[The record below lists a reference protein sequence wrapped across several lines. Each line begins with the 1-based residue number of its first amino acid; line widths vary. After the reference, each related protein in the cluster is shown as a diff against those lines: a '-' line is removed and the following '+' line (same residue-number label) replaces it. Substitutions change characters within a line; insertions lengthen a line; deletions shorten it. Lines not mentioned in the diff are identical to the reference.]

1 MQNIHFHLLNT
12 IDISFYNLA
21 SVSTYW
27 RDNAIDSYLDKGR
40 DEDLLF
46 YSLHGDRIYTIEG
59 QESLRIRDNDVL
71 FAPSNSRY
79 LSRAKVNPPRKYTS
93 GICIKFNIKD
103 ENGNKIIVN
112 DPPQWVAHDIDG
124 QLYELFSKL
133 HNAIMQGTGEK
144 LYSKALLSKLM
155 DILITNVR
163 KDKSFDSSTLD
174 IYPAVEKIERYP
186 QDNISISELANMCS
200 LSESA
205 FRRKFIQYAGMSPV
219 KYRNKIRVQK
229 SLELLKSGLYSIEK
243 VAEVM
248 GFTDQAHLSNVI
260 KKVTGKAPKEI
271 KADIKNGHFNIK
283 L

>member
-12 IDISFYNLA
+12 IDVSFYNIA
-21 SVSTYW
+21 SVSTTW
-27 RDNAIDSYLDKGR
+27 PDNCVDSYLDKGR

-46 YSLHGDRIYTIEG
+46 YSIHGDRIYTIEG

-71 FAPSNSRY
+71 YAPSNSHY
-79 LSRAKVNPPRKYTS
+79 LSRVKVIPPRKYAF
-93 GICIKFNIKD
+93 GICIRFNIKD
-103 ENGNKIIVN
+103 ENGNKIIIK
-112 DPPQWVAHDIDG
+112 DRPQWVAHDIDG

-163 KDKSFDSSTLD
+163 KDKSFDSSTQD

-186 QDNISISELANMCS
+186 QDHICISELADMCS

-205 FRRKFIQYAGMSPV
+205 FRRKFIQYSGMSPV

-260 KKVTGKAPKEI
+260 KKVTGKTPKEI
-271 KADIKNGHFNIK
+271 KADIRNGHLTIT
-283 L
+283 